1 MALVGAYARRG
12 AVIPMVLDDVLVNF
26 DGRRARAAAE
36 VLVDFSRNG
45 YQILMFTCHDH
56 VRDLFHS
63 LNADVRILPSH
74 KAVVE
79 HNAIPVRYD
88 GSDYIAPR
96 VEYRDEPEFEPV
108 SRPLPV
114 RRVIETRRPV
124 VAVAPRSTIPV
135 EYVDYGSNVR
145 IDPDE
150 FDPDL
155 EFELSAVSN
164 DQVTEQRLRHEL
176 VYISPN
182 LKSPIDLSG
191 NEDIWWETGTTTR

>member
-1 MALVGAYARRG
+1 
-12 AVIPMVLDDVLVNF
+12 MVLDDVLVNF

-45 YQILMFTCHDH
+45 YQILMFTSHDH

-74 KAVVE
+74 KEVVE
-79 HNAIPVRYD
+79 YNATPTRFD
-88 GSDYIAPR
+88 GSGYSAPQSYPE
-96 VEYRDEPEFEPV
+96 VVYRDEPEIEPV
-108 SRPLPV
+108 RLRQPRPP
-114 RRVIETRRPV
+114 RRIIETTPS
-124 VAVAPRSTIPV
+124 VAIAPRTAIPV
-135 EYVDYGSNVR
+135 EYVQYASSNVR

-155 EFELSAVSN
+155 EFELSAVAN
-164 DQVTEQRLRHEL
+164 DQVVEQRLRHEL

-182 LKSPIDLSG
+182 LQNPIDLSG